1 MVTSKMKEQGIK
13 NATLQRGKR
22 IIRSLYVN
30 AHRFDIYIHMQW
42 ASSETNAFVQEAFSC
57 LHCILTVRKRGKD
70 YAISIVQIHCI
81 FINTQLVCVLY
92 EFHAACNALIQS
104 DCYYYCVLVTH
115 STTANIWYERES
127 VRAFLCL
134 APRLNRSLRV
144 SAYDIN
150 TPNKSWTFVCVPE
163 NEFICIFRT
172 HNIFY
177 WND

>member
-1 MVTSKMKEQGIK
+1 MVTSKMNIK
-13 NATLQRGKR
+13 MQYCREENESYARYMSMHIASIYTHAMS
-22 IIRSLYVN
+22 IIRDQCVCTRSVQLFALY
-30 AHRFDIYIHMQW
+30 
-42 ASSETNAFVQEAFSC
+42 T
-57 LHCILTVRKRGKD
+57 LTVRKRGKD

-115 STTANIWYERES
+115 STTANIWYERKS

-177 WND
+177 WNA